1 MIIVDNE
8 HVIYNGGAS
17 DVTSSASIMEPEVVS
32 LDNQLF
38 YMFLG
43 GVDRNEKD
51 DTTKQ
56 RVVLLNK
63 HGVWFF
69 AIVHWEM
76 RSLRQRV
83 VAPKNKLFFL
93 ANNEGEIA
101 SVRSSLIMAAI
112 EHHGWTVKQAHEEV
126 GKTAPQY
133 VNRCFAISDLVRK
146 LKACT
151 DDHVH
156 YAFD

>member
-1 MIIVDNE
+1 MIIVDKE

-17 DVTSSASIMEPEVVS
+17 DVTSSASIMDPEVVS
-32 LDNQLF
+32 LDGQLF

-43 GVDRNEKD
+43 GVDRDEKE

-56 RVVLLNK
+56 RVLLLNK

-69 AIVHWEM
+69 AIIHWEM

-83 VAPKNKLFFL
+83 VAPQNKLFFL
-93 ANNEGEIA
+93 ANNEGELA
-101 SVRSSLIMAAI
+101 SIKSSLIMTAI
-112 EHHGWTVKQAHEEV
+112 EHHGWSVKQAQVEL
-126 GKTAPQY
+126 GKYIPQY
-133 VNRCFAISDLVRK
+133 VNRCFVVSDLVRK